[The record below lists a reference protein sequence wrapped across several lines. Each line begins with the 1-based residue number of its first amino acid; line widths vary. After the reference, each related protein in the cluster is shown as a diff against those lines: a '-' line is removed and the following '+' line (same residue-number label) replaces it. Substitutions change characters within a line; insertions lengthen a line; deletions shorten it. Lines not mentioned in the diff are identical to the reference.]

1 MPNKSNIFYL
11 LIIMC
16 LFKFSFSEK
25 KIIVIEGDNLD
36 LAIKNSTENK
46 FKLFLVFH
54 VKNCPYC
61 THALKVLKNQVLKN
75 FDEEEEIFFGSVDLD
90 NQLNVWVG
98 LRFNITRIPYII
110 LIENNKIYHYENQ
123 FEESLVMKFINEEK
137 NIEDGEN
144 IPQPVTFRQKFYV
157 AVDELTE
164 RLQGVVDMIGL
175 KIKWNMKMTY
185 VFLIVIFVAFVYIES
200 KIIQGCMNLFNFG
213 KKRVKGNEIKNM
225 DKNEGKEKKEE
236 KNDKKEKEEKKIKKE

>member
-1 MPNKSNIFYL
+1 MPNKSNIFYF

-137 NIEDGEN
+137 NIEDAFD
-144 IPQPVTFRQKFYV
+144 IPKEITLFSKLK
-157 AVDELTE
+157 AALNELSSKIE
-164 RLQGVVDMIGL
+164 RFLEMYGVN
-175 KIKWNMKMTY
+175 KKW
-185 VFLIVIFVAFVYIES
+185 S
-200 KIIQGCMNLFNFG
+200 KIISYLSIIFVITSFIYLESKLIDSCKNSC
-213 KKRVKGNEIKNM
+213 KKKNVNESI
-225 DKNEGKEKKEE
+225 KEE
-236 KNDKKEKEEKKIKKE
+236 KNENKKDDKEKIKKD